1 MTAEITFVTFI
12 HCSSLQ
18 ESWAESQNHDS
29 WNNFRYIQ
37 NLSTFAFTP
46 VAIVLIGDVS
56 SSIGWKME
64 CLVVILQ
71 LFLSKLTIFLQLC
84 LRMLQ
89 EILIGTIHPFF
100 ACTRVSARVSAYKAF
115 NRCLAFCNW
124 NYISVIQ
131 VAIVVSEYPSP
142 KVTLAVTKTARG
154 FHSLAHLAHLK

>member
-1 MTAEITFVTFI
+1 
-12 HCSSLQ
+12 
-18 ESWAESQNHDS
+18 
-29 WNNFRYIQ
+29 
-37 NLSTFAFTP
+37 
-46 VAIVLIGDVS
+46 
-56 SSIGWKME
+56 ME

-100 ACTRVSARVSAYKAF
+100 ACTRVSARVNAYKAF

-142 KVTLAVTKTARG
+142 KATLAVAKTARG
-154 FHSLAHLAHLK
+154 FHSLAHLAPFEITFQMSSLTNQGVAQMLLFLPSSSSTTTE

>member
-1 MTAEITFVTFI
+1 
-12 HCSSLQ
+12 
-18 ESWAESQNHDS
+18 
-29 WNNFRYIQ
+29 
-37 NLSTFAFTP
+37 
-46 VAIVLIGDVS
+46 
-56 SSIGWKME
+56 ME

-142 KVTLAVTKTARG
+142 KVTLAVLATARG
-154 FHSLAHLAHLK
+154 FHSLAHLAPFEITFQMSSLTNQGVAQMLLFLPELFLHHNRIMYSNFELHFVQCWN